1 MIRTDSMTTTPRT
14 TASMMMG
21 SDWLVAALVSVASMA
36 SVGSVVAVL
45 VVAVLVAAVVVA
57 VVPHSGSLNESM
69 NSEHDV
75 SRGKGAGTM
84 ISTSESAI
92 LSSS

>member
-21 SDWLVAALVSVASMA
+21 SDWLAAALVSV
-36 SVGSVVAVL
+36 GSVA
-45 VVAVLVAAVVVA
+45 AVLVAAVLVAAVLVA
-57 VVPHSGSLNESM
+57 VVSHSGSLNESM
-69 NSEHDV
+69 NGEHDV

>member
-21 SDWLVAALVSVASMA
+21 SDWLAAALVSV
-36 SVGSVVAVL
+36 GSVA
-45 VVAVLVAAVVVA
+45 AVLVAAVLVA
-57 VVPHSGSLNESM
+57 VVSHSGSLNESM
-69 NSEHDV
+69 NGEHDV